1 MKPVIARNLVI
12 GEGAPKTI
20 VSLMDATVD
29 QAIQTGKLAIASG
42 ADCLEWRA
50 DFCANVTD
58 IAAMEADAQA
68 LRSALPDTPLLFT
81 FRSADQGGQMELPFD
96 QYFDLTEAMINTG
109 AFDLVDVESRTCDE
123 RVSALTDLARK
134 KNVASVVSHHDFEKT
149 PSKGW
154 MVGEMQHMLE
164 MGADIPKIAVM
175 AISAADTLDLLSAT
189 EEMQRLHGD
198 APLITMAMGRWGALS
213 RLTGEVFGSAMTF
226 CALKAASAP
235 GQVDL
240 ALARSIMSGI
250 HHIHS
255 NQS

>member
-109 AFDLVDVESRTCDE
+109 AFDLVDVESRTGDE

-134 KNVASVVSHHDFEKT
+134 KKRCQRRFSPRLRK
-149 PSKGW
+149 
-154 MVGEMQHMLE
+154 
-164 MGADIPKIAVM
+164 
-175 AISAADTLDLLSAT
+175 DTL
-189 EEMQRLHGD
+189 QRMDGWRNAAHARDGRRYSEDSRNGYLRSRYTRPAFRHRGNA
-198 APLITMAMGRWGALS
+198 APPRRCPPYHYGYGALGSLVAPYRRSLRVGHDILRFES
-213 RLTGEVFGSAMTF
+213 RFGSRA
-226 CALKAASAP
+226 
-235 GQVDL
+235 G
-240 ALARSIMSGI
+240 
-250 HHIHS
+250 
-255 NQS
+255 